1 MGFSKY
7 DFFFLK
13 KKNFW
18 SLNSFFFFF
27 SAKLLTKEGST
38 SLFPENT

>member
-7 DFFFLK
+7 DFFFEEK
-13 KKNFW
+13 KLLEFN
-18 SLNSFFFFF
+18 LFFF

>member
-7 DFFFLK
+7 DFFFEEK
-13 KKNFW
+13 KLLEFK
-18 SLNSFFFFF
+18 LFFFF

>member
-18 SLNSFFFFF
+18 SLNSFFFF